1 MWRNPYCKSPFPANY
16 IIWTEYQ
23 CSWSPQALKIGLR
36 TKMMLKLLLLESRWI
51 LNSFKRNGSN
61 GINLIQIQYRNGTG
75 GNVTWEWNDKCPMLQ
90 ARRERWGKAVSG
102 LQTVEALQQEP
113 VWSRRAS
120 QRHSSCSWP
129 ARLPETTG
137 RSPFWHFPQSHCR
150 GWCSCW
156 KWGRNVLGW
165 RSTRW
170 VQSFKNMQLQTHLLT
185 SMQKSPLMVPGLDS
199 AGLVSPSI
207 TLPVFTTPLPSHT

>member
-1 MWRNPYCKSPFPANY
+1 MVLMELIWSKYSITMGQEGMSHQNGMTNVLCYRQDGKSEAKLSVVCRQ
-16 IIWTEYQ
+16 WKH
-23 CSWSPQALKIGLR
+23 CSRG
-36 TKMMLKLLLLESRWI
+36 
-51 LNSFKRNGSN
+51 
-61 GINLIQIQYRNGTG
+61 
-75 GNVTWEWNDKCPMLQ
+75 
-90 ARRERWGKAVSG
+90 
-102 LQTVEALQQEP
+102 P
-113 VWSRRAS
+113 VWSTRAS

-137 RSPFWHFPQSHCR
+137 RSPFWHFPQSHCH

-165 RSTRW
+165 RSTRR